1 MEAWCRARSAADRA
15 RSDVGSDRPA
25 REAEQGTCFVSRRA
39 RVGGSGRG
47 RELGRELSASSD
59 SAAEC
64 ATVDLWWEQN
74 SNAPESQPAR
84 LRLRGKQGAA
94 APLSPCLP
102 MTLAGHVTI
111 RGGDIISVLCVGRET
126 RSCRRAVRQ
135 KRMPRY
141 RASQKWPSP
150 AGIVAGERRERLGS
164 AQLVLGAN
172 G

>member
-1 MEAWCRARSAADRA
+1 MLCQPKSASWRQ
-15 RSDVGSDRPA
+15 RPWT
-25 REAEQGTCFVSRRA
+25 RTI
-39 RVGGSGRG
+39 
-47 RELGRELSASSD
+47 SASSD